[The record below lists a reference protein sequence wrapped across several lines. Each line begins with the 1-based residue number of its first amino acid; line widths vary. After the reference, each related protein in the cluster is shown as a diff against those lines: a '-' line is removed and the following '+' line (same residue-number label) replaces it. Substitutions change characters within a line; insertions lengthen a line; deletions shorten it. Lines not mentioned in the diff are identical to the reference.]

1 MGAARRSR
9 VESRLDSFIPQRQLA
24 DTVTAVGM
32 TSHPCE
38 VRILPRLALVAAA
51 ALGALYLASASVT
64 GLPDD
69 RVRAAKDFNQ
79 AQAYDD
85 AAALS
90 RLLADDYVLLNSRLH
105 RSQVHLD
112 PSLVR
117 EPVERV

>member
-1 MGAARRSR
+1 
-9 VESRLDSFIPQRQLA
+9 
-24 DTVTAVGM
+24 M